1 MNRKVSYRFD
11 APRYTY
17 CQVEDALAAV
27 LGPDAQR
34 RQIALRGRLKH
45 FQQLGLPGLEAG
57 KGARVRYSQEQ
68 VAQWLLALLMTEL
81 GIDPTVVVELLQ
93 GQWKKE
99 IGRWVRQA
107 TDKESREGNPIF
119 LTLRPR
125 LMTGP
130 WGEPKH
136 PLETI
141 GRFGKFR
148 RYDYKLKVRRE
159 NVEMFLDHPEDGWL
173 CTRNLTDDLARLQ
186 VELDRA
192 EKAA

>member
-1 MNRKVSYRFD
+1 VYKFET
-11 APRYTY
+11 PRYTY
-17 CQVEDALAAV
+17 GEVEGALAAL

-68 VAQWLLALLMTEL
+68 VTQWLLALLMTEL
-81 GIDPTVVVELLQ
+81 GIDPTVVIELIQ
-93 GQWKKE
+93 RYWKT
-99 IGRWVRQA
+99 ISPWVRQA
-107 TDKESREGNPIF
+107 TDKQSRAGNPIF

-148 RYDYKLKVRRE
+148 RYDYKLPIRRE

-173 CTRNLTDDLARLQ
+173 CTRNLTDDLIRLQ
-186 VELDRA
+186 THLDRA